1 MHSGVRP
8 LMTLKDFRCQALLL
22 NSGVGMNAFGVAT
35 VNRFDRDINDDTR
48 VGIDVSSVYLQDE
61 IELSETLD
69 LVIGGRYDNFA
80 IDVVNVVANE
90 TRTRRDTKVSPRGGL
105 VFKPA
110 ENVSLYASYSESF
123 LPRSGEQF
131 ANINGSNNQLDP
143 NTFTNVEGGLK
154 WDFRPDSV

>member
-1 MHSGVRP
+1 M
-8 LMTLKDFRCQALLL
+8 
-22 NSGVGMNAFGVAT
+22 
-35 VNRFDRDINDDTR
+35 
-48 VGIDVSSVYLQDE
+48 YLQDE

-154 WDFRPDSV
+154 WDFSPRTQSDGGLF